1 MIVDSKTNHTEGST
15 VPPCPISLR
24 SPIFW
29 PFSGSL
35 RPHDRGPAAKPGTP
49 RRGPVHRRKPQGHSS
64 GPGRRL
70 HPRFHSDGETAD
82 RRRGPGQSGRFL
94 HFRLGLHGPHPHVPR
109 VDSPECGSCQRC
121 CLLSAGHPGRS
132 PLPLRPPQPSA
143 PYADVCFCP
152 FGWTSLFSGFRPI
165 DSSPSFPSFSFS
177 YCLPVCS
184 HKSSVYRLHFLFI

>member
-70 HPRFHSDGETAD
+70 HPRFPFALHNRPHHTRTSVFA
-82 RRRGPGQSGRFL
+82 RLVGPRYFPDFVRLILPRHFPRFL
-94 HFRLGLHGPHPHVPR
+94 SPIVSPFVPINL
-109 VDSPECGSCQRC
+109 QFI
-121 CLLSAGHPGRS
+121 
-132 PLPLRPPQPSA
+132 
-143 PYADVCFCP
+143 VCIF
-152 FGWTSLFSGFRPI
+152 
-165 DSSPSFPSFSFS
+165 FS
-177 YCLPVCS
+177 YDCTNSLTKFMS
-184 HKSSVYRLHFLFI
+184 KF